1 MSPGFVSEVGL
12 VVEVGLLL
20 AGYTH
25 CDEAHDDVLGDHEGE
40 LGHDVGVDLE
50 GEDDEAL
57 CDVLEGD
64 GDSVGEEEHLGDVN
78 SSLDQSER
86 EMNNR
91 R

>member
-1 MSPGFVSEVGL
+1 
-12 VVEVGLLL
+12 
-20 AGYTH
+20 
-25 CDEAHDDVLGDHEGE
+25 
-40 LGHDVGVDLE
+40 VDLE